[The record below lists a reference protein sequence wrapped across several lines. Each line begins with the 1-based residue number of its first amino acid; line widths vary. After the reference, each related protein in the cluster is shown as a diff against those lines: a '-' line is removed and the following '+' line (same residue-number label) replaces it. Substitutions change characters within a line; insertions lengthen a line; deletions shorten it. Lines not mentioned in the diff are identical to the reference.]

1 MWRDARRGKPLANRL
16 AAGHVRAMDKRDVS
30 SARLDFFSDGVMAI
44 ALTVMLVELKAP
56 ESASPAALLA
66 LWPDF
71 LSYFI
76 SFGFI
81 AIFWVNHHYVTH
93 RIGRLTEPVVWTNT
107 ALLFEITLI
116 PFCTAYLARSH
127 LAPFATGLY
136 AAVLGAS
143 SFTFG
148 ALRSLVAKGIDDP
161 AEREVFFGRKVLLV
175 GGGATVVVLA
185 SVAVAAVSPPVTLAM
200 IVVGATLVSLPITRR

>member
-1 MWRDARRGKPLANRL
+1 LSNRGGP
-16 AAGHVRAMDKRDVS
+16 GEVRAVDKREAP

-56 ESASPAALLA
+56 ANGSPAALAA

-71 LSYFI
+71 LSYAI
-76 SFGFI
+76 SFIFI
-81 AIFWVNHHYVTH
+81 AIFWVNHHHMTQ
-93 RIGRLTEPVVWTNT
+93 RLRRLTEAVVWTNIV
-107 ALLFEITLI
+107 LLFEITLI

-136 AAVLGAS
+136 AAVLAAA

-148 ALRSLVAKGIDDP
+148 TLRSLVARGIEDP
-161 AEREVFFGRKVLLV
+161 VERQVFFGRAVLLA
-175 GGGATVVVLA
+175 GGGATLLALA
-185 SVAVAAVSPPVTLAM
+185 SVFVAAVSPALTLMMILVAAALVAAPVT
-200 IVVGATLVSLPITRR
+200 RR